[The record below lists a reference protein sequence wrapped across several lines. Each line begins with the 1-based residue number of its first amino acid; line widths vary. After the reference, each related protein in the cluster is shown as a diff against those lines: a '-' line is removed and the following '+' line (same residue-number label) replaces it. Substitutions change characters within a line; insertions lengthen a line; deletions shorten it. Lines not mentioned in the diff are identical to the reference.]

1 MDCKTFV
8 MCVCV
13 CGGERRASSCLYQ
26 ISIFTLCR
34 FTVSFPWIIH
44 KSCAPLSAQSHTLT
58 RVQAQCADIA
68 ACQPISVN
76 ADNMCLCC
84 LITRPGVKVS
94 GQEELM
100 KKKKKEAKSHSAGLL
115 LSLYLAAA
123 AGIDGTCGAAISTG
137 RFVGVEP
144 MPVLRWVQLKT
155 DAALANG
162 LCMCACV
169 W

>member
-100 KKKKKEAKSHSAGLL
+100 KKKKKKKKQSHTVQVCF
-115 LSLYLAAA
+115 SLYTSPRQPALMGHVA
-123 AGIDGTCGAAISTG
+123 
-137 RFVGVEP
+137 
-144 MPVLRWVQLKT
+144 LQL
-155 DAALANG
+155 ALADSWVWS
-162 LCMCACV
+162 LCQCSDGYN
-169 W
+169 